1 MLKIDLYTDI
11 ICPWCIVGQYRLD
24 KVLKE
29 RFPGLQA
36 DIHHHPVLLMPG
48 IPAEGILI
56 ADLLLERYG
65 VHNPEAAFS
74 RVEREARLSGLE
86 LNLKGQPRAYPT
98 QAAHAL
104 IMAARS
110 RGTQHPLAVAITEAY
125 FLKAMN
131 IANTEVLAD
140 IATSYSF
147 ERSEALAV
155 AEEPAWHARIDQ
167 AVADAFSAGVQS
179 VPHFVFNAYVAF
191 SGGRSEDEIT
201 GAVENALLR
210 SR

>member
-48 IPAEGILI
+48 IPAEGVLI
-56 ADLLLERYG
+56 ADLLPERYG

-74 RVEREARLSGLE
+74 RVERVARLSGLE

-110 RGTQHPLAVAITEAY
+110 RGKQHPLAVAITEAY

-131 IANTEVLAD
+131 IASTEVLAD
-140 IATSYSF
+140 IATSYGF

-155 AEEPAWHARIDQ
+155 AEEPAWHARVGQ
-167 AVADAFSAGVQS
+167 ALADASSAGVQS
-179 VPHFVFNAYVAF
+179 VPHFVFNAHIEL

-201 GAVENALLR
+201 GAVEDALLR
-210 SR
+210 AE

>member
-48 IPAEGILI
+48 IPAEGVLI
-56 ADLLLERYG
+56 ADLLPERYG

-74 RVEREARLSGLE
+74 RVERVARLSGLE

-131 IANTEVLAD
+131 IASTEVLAD
-140 IATSYSF
+140 IATSYGF

-155 AEEPAWHARIDQ
+155 AEEPAWHARVGQ
-167 AVADAFSAGVQS
+167 ALADASSAGVQS
-179 VPHFVFNAYVAF
+179 VPHFVFNAHIEL

-201 GAVENALLR
+201 GAVEDALLR
-210 SR
+210 AE